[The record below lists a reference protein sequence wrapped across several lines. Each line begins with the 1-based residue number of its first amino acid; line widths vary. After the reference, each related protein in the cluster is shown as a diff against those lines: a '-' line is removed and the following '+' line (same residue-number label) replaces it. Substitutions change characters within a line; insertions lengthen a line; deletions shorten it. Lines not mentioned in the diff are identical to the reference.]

1 MIPEFANP
9 LFFFAALVLIPVV
22 WLLIK
27 RFRQR
32 RPAITFPML
41 DNARLASG
49 ANWKRYIRFIPPVT
63 RIAAILLIVIGL
75 ARPQDISEGQDV
87 STEGIDIVLAVD
99 ISASM
104 LARDFTPDRVG
115 AAKEVAA
122 NFISARPDDRIAI
135 VLFAKQAFTQCPL
148 TVDHTILLELLDGV
162 EIGLADPDNTAI
174 GQALAAAL
182 NRLKDSQSKSK
193 VIILLTDGEN
203 NFGLPP
209 TTAAEAAE
217 ALGIRVYTI
226 GVGKQGTAPY
236 PARDMFGRTVMQNV
250 QVSIDEPLLKDIA
263 ASTGG
268 KYFRATNNEKLE
280 KIFEEIDQME
290 KTKIEVRAY
299 RRYAELFYLWALAAF
314 ILLALGILAN
324 VTILRG
330 IS

>member
-9 LFFFAALVLIPVV
+9 MFFFVGLLLIPMI
-22 WLLIK
+22 WILI
-27 RFRQR
+27 RRYRQC

-41 DNARLASG
+41 ENAKLASG
-49 ANWKRYIRFIPPVT
+49 ANWKRYARFIPPLT
-63 RIAAILLIVIGL
+63 RIAAILLIIIGL
-75 ARPQDISEGQDV
+75 ARPQDVSEGQDV

-174 GQALAAAL
+174 GQALAASL
-182 NRLKDSQSKSK
+182 NRLKDSKSKSK

-226 GVGKQGTAPY
+226 GVGKRGTAPY

-250 QVSIDEPLLKDIA
+250 QVSIDEPLLKEIA
-263 ASTGG
+263 ASTDG

-299 RRYAELFYLWALAAF
+299 RRYAELFYPWALAAF

>member
-1 MIPEFANP
+1 MIPDFANP
-9 LFFFAALVLIPVV
+9 LFFFAALLLIPVI
-22 WLLIK
+22 LIIIK
-27 RFRQR
+27 RYRQR
-32 RPAITFPML
+32 RPAITFTML
-41 DNARLASG
+41 DIARLASG
-49 ANWKRYIRFIPPVT
+49 VSWKRYMRFLPPIT
-63 RIAAILLIVIGL
+63 RIAAILLIIIGL

-104 LARDFTPDRVG
+104 LARDFKPDRVG

-148 TVDHTILLELLDGV
+148 TVDHQILLELLDGV

-182 NRLKDSQSKSK
+182 NRLKDSESKSK

-217 ALGIRVYTI
+217 ALGVRIYTI
-226 GVGKQGTAPY
+226 GVGKRGSAPY

-250 QVSIDEPLLKDIA
+250 QVSIDEPLLKEIA
-263 ASTGG
+263 ASTDG
-268 KYFRATNNEKLE
+268 KYFRATNNDKLE
-280 KIFEEIDQME
+280 KIFTEIDRME

-299 RRYAELFYLWALAAF
+299 RRYAELFYPWVLAAF
-314 ILLALGILAN
+314 ILLTLGILAN